1 MPVMD
6 GREFLLRKKED
17 IEIAHIPVVIITADD
32 SRQQQINALSMGA
45 NDYVVKPFIPEVVIR
60 RVCNVL
66 ESQKRVG
73 EVLQIAKQTGR
84 SKQHDYLTGLYNRN
98 VAGQMIHEV
107 LQQREGLQALLL
119 IDIDNFKQINQRFGR
134 ETGDKC
140 IQDFADRLRSCF
152 RKSDILACS
161 KLLAE
166 MRLIIQNKI
175 ELEFSIGIA
184 VASARN
190 GQQSFM
196 ELIGHADDA
205 LHRAKCKGKNQ
216 WDIYEGN

>member
-1 MPVMD
+1 M
-6 GREFLLRKKED
+6 
-17 IEIAHIPVVIITADD
+17 
-32 SRQQQINALSMGA
+32 
-45 NDYVVKPFIPEVVIR
+45 
-60 RVCNVL
+60 
-66 ESQKRVG
+66 
-73 EVLQIAKQTGR
+73 
-84 SKQHDYLTGLYNRN
+84 
-98 VAGQMIHEV
+98 
-107 LQQREGLQALLL
+107 
-119 IDIDNFKQINQRFGR
+119 
-134 ETGDKC
+134 
-140 IQDFADRLRSCF
+140 IQD
-152 RKSDILACS
+152 KCS

-184 VASARN
+184 VAYARN